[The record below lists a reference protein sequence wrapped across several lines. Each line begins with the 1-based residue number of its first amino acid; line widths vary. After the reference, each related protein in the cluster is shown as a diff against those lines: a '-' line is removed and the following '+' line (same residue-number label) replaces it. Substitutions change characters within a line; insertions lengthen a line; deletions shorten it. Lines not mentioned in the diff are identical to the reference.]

1 MDVAGARYDIV
12 KNVDTGQ
19 LVAEFI
25 ARWVAQAKLDI
36 DPSLVTLRL
45 VNAAGVDPTAD
56 EEKQAVELRPRLSL
70 AEAGITDGCSLL
82 AFVASSP
89 PLPEDLV
96 AARVQAL
103 MDLDAGVK
111 QMQQYAVSLVQAF
124 DVELPAPRYATVPPH
139 PSLQYSARQ
148 RFVLDN
154 GSGRFTFMRRQL
166 SRTLAA
172 ELLGFLDSRKPAAYI
187 QGPQGVGKSHL
198 LYEAAVLLSL
208 TPGCRVVYEH
218 DCASWA
224 GDAEK
229 RVEATLYWLRTVAMG
244 FSGDGPVLDLC
255 REFTEKIAIMTD
267 PTDAGSAVRNQFL
280 PQLGDLCARLK
291 LKVFFVFDQHNSLT
305 PEMRKTFP
313 YSLPEAGLLYVSQ
326 LRGVGMVVISA
337 SANNEYFL
345 KVAASEPPWP
355 TRTVTS
361 GFDLDELRTFLLH
374 EHVFEDTP
382 LNEDEIFQLRVAT
395 NCYPLELTF
404 LRDTYRALRKRNG
417 AAVTIQRCID
427 VYERGDTLLG
437 VVGRTET
444 FSDRVS
450 LFDERIRPE
459 ASKLE
464 RLINGVVC
472 MKLELPLSTFPD
484 AVLLNL
490 AISYKSNVPQSQS
503 FTAKARM
510 DGPADYIHPV
520 TPAALEA
527 AMALYAPNASF
538 SAREASAVE
547 YVFQSLKVSR
557 DVKGRMLE
565 VYIMQQLS
573 DASSFKLAGSR
584 LGKANVASINLTTLA
599 QPRGAQ
605 VVRWNGTDLPPG
617 EIDAARN
624 VLFWPNSANYPGVD
638 GMLWLADTKTLV
650 LLQITLSAVQ
660 DHASNFWADDATR
673 RSLWQDRL
681 GARDIKELWLT
692 PYTSART
699 KRDHTGQYVCTLAQ
713 LLEHNPSLFPT
724 LRKWEPAEEVGAQR
738 ADTS

>member
-1 MDVAGARYDIV
+1 
-12 KNVDTGQ
+12 
-19 LVAEFI
+19 
-25 ARWVAQAKLDI
+25 
-36 DPSLVTLRL
+36 
-45 VNAAGVDPTAD
+45 
-56 EEKQAVELRPRLSL
+56 
-70 AEAGITDGCSLL
+70 
-82 AFVASSP
+82 
-89 PLPEDLV
+89 
-96 AARVQAL
+96 
-103 MDLDAGVK
+103 VK
-111 QMQQYAVSLVQAF
+111 QMQQYAVSLVQTF
-124 DVELPAPRYATVPPH
+124 DVELPVPRYATVSPH

-166 SRTLAA
+166 SRTLAS

-224 GDAEK
+224 GYAEK

-280 PQLGDLCARLK
+280 PHLGDLCARLK

-490 AISYKSNVPQSQS
+490 AISYIPQSYS
-503 FTAKARM
+503 FTAEARL
-510 DGPADYIHPV
+510 DGPPDYIHPV
-520 TPAALEA
+520 TPAALQA
-527 AMALYAPNASF
+527 AMALYAPRAALSVQ
-538 SAREASAVE
+538 EAAVLE
-547 YVFQSLKVSR
+547 YVFQSASMPR
-557 DVKGRMLE
+557 FVKGRMLE
-565 VYIMQQLS
+565 FYILQQLS
-573 DASSFKLAGSR
+573 VAPSFKLAGFQ
-584 LGKANVASINLTTLA
+584 LEKKTNVASTALTTLA
-599 QPRGAQ
+599 DVCAVQQQ
-605 VVRWNGTDLPPG
+605 VVR
-617 EIDAARN
+617 
-624 VLFWPNSANYPGVD
+624 
-638 GMLWLADTKTLV
+638 
-650 LLQITLSAVQ
+650 
-660 DHASNFWADDATR
+660 
-673 RSLWQDRL
+673 
-681 GARDIKELWLT
+681 
-692 PYTSART
+692 
-699 KRDHTGQYVCTLAQ
+699 
-713 LLEHNPSLFPT
+713 
-724 LRKWEPAEEVGAQR
+724 
-738 ADTS
+738 